1 MGDHFEF
8 GWVLVYVFAFGI
20 SDYIVKNY
28 IKNDFEYIF
37 YYIIL
42 GIIGLILIYGLN
54 WKYLES

>member
-28 IKNDFEYIF
+28 IKNDYEYIF

>member
-20 SDYIVKNY
+20 SDYIVKKY
-28 IKNDFEYIF
+28 IKNDYEYIF

>member
-28 IKNDFEYIF
+28 IKNDYEYIF

-54 WKYLES
+54 WMYLES